1 MNVSRCDVTLYEE
14 FKNKARTMPHD
25 ELYYAL
31 LDWADQHKDV
41 KEEYIKS
48 IDAYEVRYIHKN
60 GEHISK
66 LFKAKEY
73 PNPYSEARKLVGEV
87 WDDCECLEFWHK
99 GHPAIGTSELI
110 LSKG

>member
-31 LDWADQHKDV
+31 LDWADQHQEV

-48 IDAYEVRYIHKN
+48 IDTYEVRYIHKN

-66 LFKAKEY
+66 LFKTPCAR
-73 PNPYSEARKLVGEV
+73 NPPLIEVGMNCDKHGV
-87 WDDCECLEFWHK
+87 YLTF
-99 GHPAIGTSELI
+99 TSHSI
-110 LSKG
+110 II